1 MFKNKNYVY
10 INIYTTLKG
19 VSLMTTF
26 SEKEKIQLLADIV
39 ELQTENNNEIDVCNY
54 LTDLFDKYD
63 IKSEILKVNEH
74 RANIVAEIGNGS
86 PILALSGHMDV
97 VDAGNQ
103 DNWSY
108 PPFQLTEKD
117 GKLYGRGTTDM
128 KGGLMALVVSLIEL
142 KEQNELPHGTIRL
155 LATAGEEKEQE
166 GAKLLAD
173 KGYLD
178 DVDSLIIAEPTGSGI
193 YYAHKGSMSCKVTAT
208 GKAVH
213 SSVPF
218 IGDNAIDTL
227 LEFYNLFKEKYSE
240 LKQQD
245 TKHELDVA
253 PMFKSLIGKEIS
265 EEDANYASGLTA
277 VCSIINGGKQFN
289 SVPDE
294 ASLEFNV
301 RPVPEYDNDFIE
313 SFFQNIIND
322 VDSNKLSLDIP
333 SNHRPVTS
341 DKNSKLITTIKD
353 VASSY
358 VEQDEIFVSA
368 LVGATDASSF
378 LGDNKDNVD
387 LAIFGPGN
395 PLMAHQIDEYI
406 EKDMYLKYID
416 IFKEASIQYLKENK
430 NDAVSC
436 PIRVLAVFYCE
447 F

>member
-1 MFKNKNYVY
+1 
-10 INIYTTLKG
+10 
-19 VSLMTTF
+19 MTTF

-54 LTDLFDKYD
+54 LKDLFDKYD

-103 DNWSY
+103 DNWTY
-108 PPFQLTEKD
+108 PPFQLTEKA

-128 KGGLMALVVSLIEL
+128 KGGLMALVITLIEL
-142 KEQNELPHGTIRL
+142 KEQNQLPQGTIRL

-178 DVDSLIIAEPTGSGI
+178 DVDGLIIAEPTGSGI

-277 VCSIINGGKQFN
+277 VCSIINDGKQFN

-416 IFKEASIQYLKENK
+416 IFKEASIKYLKEK
-430 NDAVSC
+430 
-436 PIRVLAVFYCE
+436 
-447 F
+447 

>member
-1 MFKNKNYVY
+1 
-10 INIYTTLKG
+10 
-19 VSLMTTF
+19 MTTF

-218 IGDNAIDTL
+218 IGDNVIDTL

-416 IFKEASIQYLKENK
+416 IFKEASIQYLKEK
-430 NDAVSC
+430 
-436 PIRVLAVFYCE
+436 
-447 F
+447 

>member
-1 MFKNKNYVY
+1 
-10 INIYTTLKG
+10 
-19 VSLMTTF
+19 MTTF
-26 SEKEKIQLLADIV
+26 SEKEKIQLLADII
-39 ELQTENNNEIDVCNY
+39 ELQTENNNEIEVCHY
-54 LTDLFDKYD
+54 LKNLFDKYD
-63 IKSEILKVNEH
+63 INSKILKVNEQ
-74 RANIVAEIGNGS
+74 RANIVAEIGSGS

-103 DNWSY
+103 DNWTY

-128 KGGLMALVVSLIEL
+128 KGGLMALVITLIEL
-142 KEQNELPHGTIRL
+142 KEQNQLPQGTIRL

-178 DVDSLIIAEPTGSGI
+178 DVDGLMIAEPTGSGI

-227 LEFYNLFKEKYSE
+227 LEFYNQFKEKYSE
-240 LKQQD
+240 LKKND

-265 EEDANYASGLTA
+265 EEDANDASGLTA

-301 RPVPEYDNDFIE
+301 RPVPEYDNDFVE
-313 SFFQNIIND
+313 SFSQNIIND
-322 VDSNKLSLDIP
+322 VNSNKLSLEIP

-358 VEQDEIFVSA
+358 IEQGEIFVSA

-416 IFKEASIQYLKENK
+416 IFKEASIQYLKEK
-430 NDAVSC
+430 
-436 PIRVLAVFYCE
+436 
-447 F
+447 

>member
-1 MFKNKNYVY
+1 
-10 INIYTTLKG
+10 
-19 VSLMTTF
+19 MTTF

-178 DVDSLIIAEPTGSGI
+178 DVDGLIIAEPTGSGI

-265 EEDANYASGLTA
+265 EEDAYYASGLTA

-416 IFKEASIQYLKENK
+416 IFKEASIQYLKEK
-430 NDAVSC
+430 
-436 PIRVLAVFYCE
+436 
-447 F
+447 

>member
-1 MFKNKNYVY
+1 
-10 INIYTTLKG
+10 
-19 VSLMTTF
+19 TF

-416 IFKEASIQYLKENK
+416 IFKEASIQYLKEK
-430 NDAVSC
+430 
-436 PIRVLAVFYCE
+436 
-447 F
+447 

>member
-178 DVDSLIIAEPTGSGI
+178 DVDGLIIAEPTGSGI

-277 VCSIINGGKQFN
+277 VCSIINGGKRFN

-387 LAIFGPGN
+387 LAI
-395 PLMAHQIDEYI
+395 LDQVIH
-406 EKDMYLKYID
+406 
-416 IFKEASIQYLKENK
+416 
-430 NDAVSC
+430 
-436 PIRVLAVFYCE
+436 
-447 F
+447 

>member
-1 MFKNKNYVY
+1 
-10 INIYTTLKG
+10 
-19 VSLMTTF
+19 MTTF

-54 LTDLFDKYD
+54 LKDLFDKYD

-103 DNWSY
+103 DNWTY
-108 PPFQLTEKD
+108 PPFQLTEKA

-128 KGGLMALVVSLIEL
+128 KGGLMALVITLIEL
-142 KEQNELPHGTIRL
+142 KEQNQLPQGTIRL

-178 DVDSLIIAEPTGSGI
+178 DVDGLIIAEPTGSGI

-416 IFKEASIQYLKENK
+416 IFKEASIQYLKEK
-430 NDAVSC
+430 
-436 PIRVLAVFYCE
+436 
-447 F
+447 

>member
-1 MFKNKNYVY
+1 
-10 INIYTTLKG
+10 
-19 VSLMTTF
+19 MTTF

-178 DVDSLIIAEPTGSGI
+178 DVDGLIIAEPTGSGI

-406 EKDMYLKYID
+406 EI
-416 IFKEASIQYLKENK
+416 
-430 NDAVSC
+430 
-436 PIRVLAVFYCE
+436 
-447 F
+447 

>member
-1 MFKNKNYVY
+1 
-10 INIYTTLKG
+10 
-19 VSLMTTF
+19 MTTF

-178 DVDSLIIAEPTGSGI
+178 DVDGLIIAEPTGSGI

-322 VDSNKLSLDIP
+322 ADSNKLSLDIP

-416 IFKEASIQYLKENK
+416 IFKEASIQYLKEK
-430 NDAVSC
+430 
-436 PIRVLAVFYCE
+436 
-447 F
+447 

>member
-1 MFKNKNYVY
+1 
-10 INIYTTLKG
+10 
-19 VSLMTTF
+19 MTTF
-26 SEKEKIQLLADIV
+26 SEKEKNQLLADIV

-54 LTDLFDKYD
+54 LKDLFDKYD

-103 DNWSY
+103 DNWTY
-108 PPFQLTEKD
+108 PPFQLTEKA

-128 KGGLMALVVSLIEL
+128 KGGLMALVITLIEL
-142 KEQNELPHGTIRL
+142 KEQNQLPQGTIRL

-178 DVDSLIIAEPTGSGI
+178 DVDGLIIAEPTGSGI

-416 IFKEASIQYLKENK
+416 IFKEASIKYLKEK
-430 NDAVSC
+430 
-436 PIRVLAVFYCE
+436 
-447 F
+447 

>member
-1 MFKNKNYVY
+1 
-10 INIYTTLKG
+10 
-19 VSLMTTF
+19 MTTF
-26 SEKEKIQLLADIV
+26 SEKEKIQLLADII
-39 ELQTENNNEIDVCNY
+39 ELQTENNNEIEVCHY
-54 LTDLFDKYD
+54 LKNLFDKYD
-63 IKSEILKVNEH
+63 INSKILKVNEQ
-74 RANIVAEIGNGS
+74 RANIVAEIGSGS
-86 PILALSGHMDV
+86 PLLALSGHMDV

-103 DNWSY
+103 DNWTY

-128 KGGLMALVVSLIEL
+128 KGGLMALVITLIEL
-142 KEQNELPHGTIRL
+142 KEQNQLPQGTIRL

-178 DVDSLIIAEPTGSGI
+178 DVDGLMIAEPTGSGI

-227 LEFYNLFKEKYSE
+227 LEFYNQFKEKYSE
-240 LKQQD
+240 LKKND

-265 EEDANYASGLTA
+265 EEDANDASGLTA

-301 RPVPEYDNDFIE
+301 RPVPEYDNDFVE

-322 VDSNKLSLDIP
+322 VNSNKLSLEIP

-358 VEQDEIFVSA
+358 IEQGEIFVSV

-416 IFKEASIQYLKENK
+416 IFKEASIQYLKEK
-430 NDAVSC
+430 
-436 PIRVLAVFYCE
+436 
-447 F
+447 

>member
-1 MFKNKNYVY
+1 
-10 INIYTTLKG
+10 
-19 VSLMTTF
+19 MTTF

-103 DNWSY
+103 DNWTY
-108 PPFQLTEKD
+108 PPFQLTEKA

-128 KGGLMALVVSLIEL
+128 KGGLMALVITLIEL
-142 KEQNELPHGTIRL
+142 KEQNQLPQGTIRL

-178 DVDSLIIAEPTGSGI
+178 DVDGLIIAEPTGSGI

-313 SFFQNIIND
+313 SFFQNIINN

-358 VEQDEIFVSA
+358 VDKDDIFVSA
-368 LVGATDASSF
+368 LVGATDVSSF

-416 IFKEASIQYLKENK
+416 IFKEASIKYLKEK
-430 NDAVSC
+430 
-436 PIRVLAVFYCE
+436 
-447 F
+447 

>member
-1 MFKNKNYVY
+1 
-10 INIYTTLKG
+10 
-19 VSLMTTF
+19 MTTF

-54 LTDLFDKYD
+54 LKDLFDKYD

-74 RANIVAEIGNGS
+74 RANILAEIGNGS

-103 DNWSY
+103 DNWTY
-108 PPFQLTEKD
+108 PPFQLTEKA

-128 KGGLMALVVSLIEL
+128 KGGLMALVITLIEL
-142 KEQNELPHGTIRL
+142 KEQNQLPQGTIRL

-178 DVDSLIIAEPTGSGI
+178 DVDGLIIAEPTGSGI

-416 IFKEASIQYLKENK
+416 IFKEASIKYLKEK
-430 NDAVSC
+430 
-436 PIRVLAVFYCE
+436 
-447 F
+447 

>member
-1 MFKNKNYVY
+1 
-10 INIYTTLKG
+10 
-19 VSLMTTF
+19 MTTF
-26 SEKEKIQLLADIV
+26 SEKEKIQLLADII
-39 ELQTENNNEIDVCNY
+39 ELQTENNNEIEVCHY
-54 LTDLFDKYD
+54 LKNLFDKYD
-63 IKSEILKVNEH
+63 INSKILKVNEQ
-74 RANIVAEIGNGS
+74 RANIVAEIGSGS

-103 DNWSY
+103 DNWTY

-128 KGGLMALVVSLIEL
+128 KGGLMALVITLIEL
-142 KEQNELPHGTIRL
+142 KEQNQLPQGTIRL

-178 DVDSLIIAEPTGSGI
+178 DVDGLMIAEPTGSGI

-227 LEFYNLFKEKYSE
+227 LEFYNQFKEKYSE
-240 LKQQD
+240 LKKND

-265 EEDANYASGLTA
+265 EEDANDASGLTA

-301 RPVPEYDNDFIE
+301 RPVPEYDNDFVE

-322 VDSNKLSLDIP
+322 VNSNKLSLEIP

-358 VEQDEIFVSA
+358 IEQGEIFVSA
-368 LVGATDASSF
+368 LIGATDASSF

-416 IFKEASIQYLKENK
+416 IFKEASIQYLKEK
-430 NDAVSC
+430 
-436 PIRVLAVFYCE
+436 
-447 F
+447 

>member
-1 MFKNKNYVY
+1 
-10 INIYTTLKG
+10 
-19 VSLMTTF
+19 MTTF

-54 LTDLFDKYD
+54 LKDLFDKYD

-103 DNWSY
+103 DNWTY
-108 PPFQLTEKD
+108 PPFQLTEKA

-128 KGGLMALVVSLIEL
+128 KGGLMALVITLIEL
-142 KEQNELPHGTIRL
+142 KEQNQLPQGTIRL

-178 DVDSLIIAEPTGSGI
+178 DVDGLIIAEPTGSGI

-245 TKHELDVA
+245 TKHALDVA

-416 IFKEASIQYLKENK
+416 IFKEASIKYLKEK
-430 NDAVSC
+430 
-436 PIRVLAVFYCE
+436 
-447 F
+447 

>member
-1 MFKNKNYVY
+1 
-10 INIYTTLKG
+10 
-19 VSLMTTF
+19 MTTF

-178 DVDSLIIAEPTGSGI
+178 DVDGLIIAEPTGSGI

-358 VEQDEIFVSA
+358 VELDEIFVSA

-416 IFKEASIQYLKENK
+416 IFKEASIQYLKEK
-430 NDAVSC
+430 
-436 PIRVLAVFYCE
+436 
-447 F
+447 

>member
-1 MFKNKNYVY
+1 
-10 INIYTTLKG
+10 
-19 VSLMTTF
+19 MTTF

-54 LTDLFDKYD
+54 LKDLFDKCD

-103 DNWSY
+103 DNWTY
-108 PPFQLTEKD
+108 PPFQLTEKA

-128 KGGLMALVVSLIEL
+128 KGGLMALVITLIEL
-142 KEQNELPHGTIRL
+142 KEQNQLPQGTIRL

-178 DVDSLIIAEPTGSGI
+178 DVDGLIIAEPTGSGI

-416 IFKEASIQYLKENK
+416 IFKEASIKYLKEK
-430 NDAVSC
+430 
-436 PIRVLAVFYCE
+436 
-447 F
+447 

>member
-1 MFKNKNYVY
+1 
-10 INIYTTLKG
+10 
-19 VSLMTTF
+19 MTTF

-108 PPFQLTEKD
+108 PPFPLTEKD

-178 DVDSLIIAEPTGSGI
+178 DVDGLIIAEPTGSGI

-416 IFKEASIQYLKENK
+416 IFKEASIQYLKEK
-430 NDAVSC
+430 
-436 PIRVLAVFYCE
+436 
-447 F
+447 

>member
-1 MFKNKNYVY
+1 
-10 INIYTTLKG
+10 
-19 VSLMTTF
+19 MTTF

-322 VDSNKLSLDIP
+322 MDSNKLSLDIP

-416 IFKEASIQYLKENK
+416 IFKEASIQYLKEK
-430 NDAVSC
+430 
-436 PIRVLAVFYCE
+436 
-447 F
+447 

>member
-1 MFKNKNYVY
+1 
-10 INIYTTLKG
+10 
-19 VSLMTTF
+19 MTTF

-178 DVDSLIIAEPTGSGI
+178 DVDGLIIAEPTGSGI

-277 VCSIINGGKQFN
+277 VCSIINGSKQFN

-416 IFKEASIQYLKENK
+416 IFKEASIQYLKEK
-430 NDAVSC
+430 
-436 PIRVLAVFYCE
+436 
-447 F
+447 

>member
-1 MFKNKNYVY
+1 
-10 INIYTTLKG
+10 
-19 VSLMTTF
+19 MTTF
-26 SEKEKIQLLADIV
+26 SEKEKIQLLADII
-39 ELQTENNNEIDVCNY
+39 ELQTENNNEIEVCHY
-54 LTDLFDKYD
+54 LKNLFDKYD
-63 IKSEILKVNEH
+63 INSKILKVNEQ
-74 RANIVAEIGNGS
+74 RANIVAEIGSGS

-103 DNWSY
+103 DNWTY

-128 KGGLMALVVSLIEL
+128 KGGLMALVITLIEL
-142 KEQNELPHGTIRL
+142 KEQNQLPQGTIRL

-178 DVDSLIIAEPTGSGI
+178 DVDGLMIAEPTGSGI

-227 LEFYNLFKEKYSE
+227 LEFYNQFKEKYSE
-240 LKQQD
+240 LKKND

-265 EEDANYASGLTA
+265 EEDANDASGLTA

-301 RPVPEYDNDFIE
+301 RPVPEYDNDFVE

-322 VDSNKLSLDIP
+322 VNSNKLSLEIP

-353 VASSY
+353 VTSSY
-358 VEQDEIFVSA
+358 IEQGEIFVSA

-416 IFKEASIQYLKENK
+416 IFKEASIQYLKEK
-430 NDAVSC
+430 
-436 PIRVLAVFYCE
+436 
-447 F
+447 

>member
-1 MFKNKNYVY
+1 
-10 INIYTTLKG
+10 
-19 VSLMTTF
+19 
-26 SEKEKIQLLADIV
+26 KEKIQLLADIV

-178 DVDSLIIAEPTGSGI
+178 DVDGLIIAEPTGSGI

-416 IFKEASIQYLKENK
+416 IFKEASIQYLKEK
-430 NDAVSC
+430 
-436 PIRVLAVFYCE
+436 
-447 F
+447 

>member
-1 MFKNKNYVY
+1 
-10 INIYTTLKG
+10 
-19 VSLMTTF
+19 MTTF

-142 KEQNELPHGTIRL
+142 KGQNELPHGTIRL

-416 IFKEASIQYLKENK
+416 IFKEASIQYLKEK
-430 NDAVSC
+430 
-436 PIRVLAVFYCE
+436 
-447 F
+447 

>member
-1 MFKNKNYVY
+1 
-10 INIYTTLKG
+10 
-19 VSLMTTF
+19 MTTF

-103 DNWSY
+103 DNWTY
-108 PPFQLTEKD
+108 PPFQLTEKA

-128 KGGLMALVVSLIEL
+128 KGGLMALVITLIEL
-142 KEQNELPHGTIRL
+142 KEQNQLPQGTIRL

-178 DVDSLIIAEPTGSGI
+178 DVDGLIIAEPTGSGI

-227 LEFYNLFKEKYSE
+227 LEFYNQFKEKYSE
-240 LKQQD
+240 LKKHD
-245 TKHELDVA
+245 TKHELDVV

-358 VEQDEIFVSA
+358 VEQDDIFVSA

-416 IFKEASIQYLKENK
+416 IFKEASIQYLKEK
-430 NDAVSC
+430 
-436 PIRVLAVFYCE
+436 
-447 F
+447 

>member
-1 MFKNKNYVY
+1 
-10 INIYTTLKG
+10 
-19 VSLMTTF
+19 MTTF
-26 SEKEKIQLLADIV
+26 SEKEKIQLLADII
-39 ELQTENNNEIDVCNY
+39 ELQTENNNEIEVCHY
-54 LTDLFDKYD
+54 LKNLFDKYD
-63 IKSEILKVNEH
+63 INSKILKVNEQ
-74 RANIVAEIGNGS
+74 RANIVAEIGSGS

-103 DNWSY
+103 DNWTY

-128 KGGLMALVVSLIEL
+128 KGGLMALVITLIEL
-142 KEQNELPHGTIRL
+142 KEQNQLPQGTIRL

-178 DVDSLIIAEPTGSGI
+178 DVDGLMIAEPTGSGI

-227 LEFYNLFKEKYSE
+227 LEFYNQFKEKNSE
-240 LKQQD
+240 LKKND

-265 EEDANYASGLTA
+265 EEDANDASGLTA

-301 RPVPEYDNDFIE
+301 RPVPEYDNDFVE

-322 VDSNKLSLDIP
+322 VNSNKLSLEIP

-358 VEQDEIFVSA
+358 IEQGEIFVSA

-416 IFKEASIQYLKENK
+416 IFKEASIQYLKEK
-430 NDAVSC
+430 
-436 PIRVLAVFYCE
+436 
-447 F
+447 

>member
-1 MFKNKNYVY
+1 
-10 INIYTTLKG
+10 
-19 VSLMTTF
+19 MTTF

-406 EKDMYLKYID
+406 EKDMYLKYI
-416 IFKEASIQYLKENK
+416 
-430 NDAVSC
+430 
-436 PIRVLAVFYCE
+436 
-447 F
+447 

>member
-1 MFKNKNYVY
+1 
-10 INIYTTLKG
+10 
-19 VSLMTTF
+19 MTTF

-54 LTDLFDKYD
+54 LKDLFDKYD

-103 DNWSY
+103 DNWTY
-108 PPFQLTEKD
+108 PPFQLTEKN

-128 KGGLMALVVSLIEL
+128 KGGLMALVITLIEL
-142 KEQNELPHGTIRL
+142 KEQNQLPQGTIRL

-173 KGYLD
+173 KGYLE
-178 DVDSLIIAEPTGSGI
+178 DVDGLIIAEPTGSGI

-227 LEFYNLFKEKYSE
+227 LEFYNQFKEKYSE
-240 LKQQD
+240 LKKHD
-245 TKHELDVA
+245 TKYELDVA

-313 SFFQNIIND
+313 SFFQNIINN

-341 DKNSKLITTIKD
+341 DKNNKLITTIKD

-358 VEQDEIFVSA
+358 VDKDDIFVSA

-378 LGDNKDNVD
+378 LGDNKDNAD

-416 IFKEASIQYLKENK
+416 IFKEASIQYLKEK
-430 NDAVSC
+430 
-436 PIRVLAVFYCE
+436 
-447 F
+447 

>member
-1 MFKNKNYVY
+1 
-10 INIYTTLKG
+10 
-19 VSLMTTF
+19 MTTF

-178 DVDSLIIAEPTGSGI
+178 DVDGLIIAEPTGSGI

-294 ASLEFNV
+294 ALLEFNV

-416 IFKEASIQYLKENK
+416 IFKEASIQYLKEK
-430 NDAVSC
+430 
-436 PIRVLAVFYCE
+436 
-447 F
+447 

>member
-1 MFKNKNYVY
+1 
-10 INIYTTLKG
+10 
-19 VSLMTTF
+19 MTTF

-128 KGGLMALVVSLIEL
+128 KGGLMALVVPLIEL

-178 DVDSLIIAEPTGSGI
+178 DVDGLIIAEPTGSGI

-416 IFKEASIQYLKENK
+416 IFKEASIQYLKEK
-430 NDAVSC
+430 
-436 PIRVLAVFYCE
+436 
-447 F
+447 

>member
-1 MFKNKNYVY
+1 
-10 INIYTTLKG
+10 
-19 VSLMTTF
+19 MTTF

-54 LTDLFDKYD
+54 LKDLFDKYD

-86 PILALSGHMDV
+86 PILGLSGHMDV

-103 DNWSY
+103 DNWTY
-108 PPFQLTEKD
+108 PPFQLTEKA

-128 KGGLMALVVSLIEL
+128 KGGLMALVITLIEL
-142 KEQNELPHGTIRL
+142 KEQNQLPQGTIRL

-178 DVDSLIIAEPTGSGI
+178 DVDGLIIAEPTGSGI

-358 VEQDEIFVSA
+358 VDKDDIFVSA

-416 IFKEASIQYLKENK
+416 IFKEASIKYLKEK
-430 NDAVSC
+430 
-436 PIRVLAVFYCE
+436 
-447 F
+447 

>member
-1 MFKNKNYVY
+1 
-10 INIYTTLKG
+10 
-19 VSLMTTF
+19 MTTF

-54 LTDLFDKYD
+54 LKDLFDKYD

-103 DNWSY
+103 DNWTY
-108 PPFQLTEKD
+108 PPFQLTEKA

-128 KGGLMALVVSLIEL
+128 KGGLMALVITLIEL
-142 KEQNELPHGTIRL
+142 KEQNQLPQGTIRL

-178 DVDSLIIAEPTGSGI
+178 DVDGLIIAEPTGSGI

-358 VEQDEIFVSA
+358 VDKDDIFVSA
-368 LVGATDASSF
+368 LVSATDASSF

-416 IFKEASIQYLKENK
+416 IFKEASIKYLKEK
-430 NDAVSC
+430 
-436 PIRVLAVFYCE
+436 
-447 F
+447 

>member
-1 MFKNKNYVY
+1 
-10 INIYTTLKG
+10 
-19 VSLMTTF
+19 MTTF

-54 LTDLFDKYD
+54 LKDLFDKYD

-103 DNWSY
+103 DNWTY
-108 PPFQLTEKD
+108 PPFQLTEKA
-117 GKLYGRGTTDM
+117 GKLYGRGTRDM
-128 KGGLMALVVSLIEL
+128 KGGLMALVITLIEL
-142 KEQNELPHGTIRL
+142 KEQNQLPQGTIRL

-178 DVDSLIIAEPTGSGI
+178 DVDGLIIAEPTGSGI

-265 EEDANYASGLTA
+265 EEDANYASGLTS

-416 IFKEASIQYLKENK
+416 IFKEASIKYLKEK
-430 NDAVSC
+430 
-436 PIRVLAVFYCE
+436 
-447 F
+447 

>member
-1 MFKNKNYVY
+1 
-10 INIYTTLKG
+10 
-19 VSLMTTF
+19 MTTF

-103 DNWSY
+103 DNWTY
-108 PPFQLTEKD
+108 PPFQLTEKA

-128 KGGLMALVVSLIEL
+128 KGGLMALVITLIEL
-142 KEQNELPHGTIRL
+142 KEQNQLPQGTIRL

-178 DVDSLIIAEPTGSGI
+178 DVDGLIIAEPTESGI

-218 IGDNAIDTL
+218 IGDNAIDAL
-227 LEFYNLFKEKYSE
+227 LEFYNQFKEKYSE
-240 LKQQD
+240 LKKHD
-245 TKHELDVA
+245 TKYELDVA

-358 VEQDEIFVSA
+358 VEQDDIFVSA

-416 IFKEASIQYLKENK
+416 IFKEASIQYLKEK
-430 NDAVSC
+430 
-436 PIRVLAVFYCE
+436 
-447 F
+447 

>member
-1 MFKNKNYVY
+1 
-10 INIYTTLKG
+10 
-19 VSLMTTF
+19 MTTF

-387 LAIFGPGN
+387 LAIFGPGT

-416 IFKEASIQYLKENK
+416 IFKEASIQYLKEK
-430 NDAVSC
+430 
-436 PIRVLAVFYCE
+436 
-447 F
+447 

>member
-1 MFKNKNYVY
+1 
-10 INIYTTLKG
+10 
-19 VSLMTTF
+19 MTTF

-103 DNWSY
+103 DNWTY
-108 PPFQLTEKD
+108 PPFQLTEKA

-128 KGGLMALVVSLIEL
+128 KGGLMALVITLIEL
-142 KEQNELPHGTIRL
+142 KEQNQLPQGTIRL

-178 DVDSLIIAEPTGSGI
+178 DVDGLIIAEPTGSGI

-253 PMFKSLIGKEIS
+253 PMFKSLIEKEIS

-313 SFFQNIIND
+313 SFFQNIINN

-358 VEQDEIFVSA
+358 VDKDDIFVSA

-416 IFKEASIQYLKENK
+416 IFKEASIKYLKEK
-430 NDAVSC
+430 
-436 PIRVLAVFYCE
+436 
-447 F
+447 

>member
-1 MFKNKNYVY
+1 
-10 INIYTTLKG
+10 
-19 VSLMTTF
+19 MTTF

-103 DNWSY
+103 DNWTY

-128 KGGLMALVVSLIEL
+128 KGGLMALVITLIEL
-142 KEQNELPHGTIRL
+142 KEQNQLPQGTIRL

-178 DVDSLIIAEPTGSGI
+178 DVDGLIIAEPTGSGI

-227 LEFYNLFKEKYSE
+227 LEFYNQFKEKYSE
-240 LKQQD
+240 LKKHD
-245 TKHELDVA
+245 TKHELGVA

-313 SFFQNIIND
+313 SFFQNIINN

-358 VEQDEIFVSA
+358 VDKDDIFVSA

-416 IFKEASIQYLKENK
+416 IFKEASIQYLKEK
-430 NDAVSC
+430 
-436 PIRVLAVFYCE
+436 
-447 F
+447 

>member
-1 MFKNKNYVY
+1 
-10 INIYTTLKG
+10 
-19 VSLMTTF
+19 MTTF

-54 LTDLFDKYD
+54 LKDLFDKYD

-103 DNWSY
+103 DNWTY
-108 PPFQLTEKD
+108 PPFQLTEKA

-128 KGGLMALVVSLIEL
+128 KGGLMALVITLIEL
-142 KEQNELPHGTIRL
+142 KEQNQLPQGTIRL

-178 DVDSLIIAEPTGSGI
+178 DVDDLIIAEPTGSGI

-416 IFKEASIQYLKENK
+416 IFKEASIKYLKEK
-430 NDAVSC
+430 
-436 PIRVLAVFYCE
+436 
-447 F
+447 

>member
-1 MFKNKNYVY
+1 
-10 INIYTTLKG
+10 
-19 VSLMTTF
+19 MTTF

-341 DKNSKLITTIKD
+341 DKNSKLFTTIKD

-416 IFKEASIQYLKENK
+416 IFKEASIQYLKEK
-430 NDAVSC
+430 
-436 PIRVLAVFYCE
+436 
-447 F
+447 

>member
-1 MFKNKNYVY
+1 
-10 INIYTTLKG
+10 
-19 VSLMTTF
+19 MTTF

-245 TKHELDVA
+245 TKHELDVV

-416 IFKEASIQYLKENK
+416 IFKEASIQYLKEK
-430 NDAVSC
+430 
-436 PIRVLAVFYCE
+436 
-447 F
+447 